1 MIIFIIT
8 TRLHRETVPLDTQGL
23 VEESFADRNIKDTGP
38 VPFDPKRHSGIS
50 DGFGA
55 HILAGTVIDLG
66 VRTLEQTQLHH

>member
-1 MIIFIIT
+1 MIISIIT
-8 TRLHRETVPLDTQGL
+8 TRPHRGTVPLDTQGL
-23 VEESFADRNIKDTGP
+23 VEESFAIENIKDTGP

-66 VRTLEQTQLHH
+66 VRNFEQTKL